1 MRRQMADLN
10 ARSWS
15 IPSVLLRIA
24 LSLVL
29 SAIVLAL
36 LVPALHANGQP
47 LRGWVVWGVILGALS
62 LAIVPGLWVR
72 FRQRRSA

>member
-1 MRRQMADLN
+1 MRRQITDLN
-10 ARSWS
+10 ARSWR
-15 IPSVLLRIA
+15 IPFVLIRMG
-24 LSLVL
+24 LSMVL

-62 LAIVPGLWVR
+62 LSVLPGLWTR
-72 FRQRRSA
+72 YRRG